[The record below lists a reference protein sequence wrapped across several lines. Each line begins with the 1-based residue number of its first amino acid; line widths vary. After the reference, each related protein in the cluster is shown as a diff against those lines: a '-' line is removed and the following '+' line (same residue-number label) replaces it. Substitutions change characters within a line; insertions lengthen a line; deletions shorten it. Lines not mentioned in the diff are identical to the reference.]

1 MPAQLFVR
9 KPEAVRAA
17 CHVAW
22 RALVDS
28 YARQFSPLGSV
39 RRIRL
44 LVKPLAA
51 ELSACEPSHHR
62 LAVTPSTLATA
73 VASWAALVKAAG
85 GGLHTVAAHLL
96 LPILR
101 PPPLVRV
108 MPCPSYQHMKL
119 LVCTSGALRVWSRA
133 SLALECEAGC
143 GVNIEGYT
151 RSFPQCWLAGGK
163 RIESRVLVRDATPAG
178 TL

>member
-1 MPAQLFVR
+1 LRTRHNDHQVPAQLFVR

-28 YARQFSPLGSV
+28 YARQFAPLGSV

-62 LAVTPSTLATA
+62 LAVTPSTLAPA

-85 GGLHTVAAHLL
+85 GCLHTVSSHLL
-96 LPILR
+96 LPVLR
-101 PPPLVRV
+101 VPPLVSFTCHLVVSTPVV
-108 MPCPSYQHMKL
+108 M
-119 LVCTSGALRVWSRA
+119 RVWTERA
-133 SLALECEAGC
+133 SL
-143 GVNIEGYT
+143 
-151 RSFPQCWLAGGK
+151 RS
-163 RIESRVLVRDATPAG
+163 VRNWAS
-178 TL
+178 